1 MTDVKQ
7 LDRSQR
13 TPYFAFP
20 FIMHSVLKINCRA
33 FLFDMDGV
41 LIDST
46 PAVTRVWKQWA
57 IERGFDP
64 DTVARM
70 AQGRP
75 SIITIRELL
84 PNADHH
90 AENRE
95 VERREMEDL
104 TGVSACPGALNIL
117 AHLPASL
124 WALVTSSTKPLAEV
138 RLRAAGLPIP
148 ELIITGNDVVQGKPH
163 PEPFLKGA
171 ALVGFAPRQCLVVED
186 TPAGIQAGKSAGARV
201 LAFCTTMPDSEL
213 HAAGPDWIADN
224 CSSIQIADISVEH
237 GINLLLQT

>member
-1 MTDVKQ
+1 
-7 LDRSQR
+7 
-13 TPYFAFP
+13 
-20 FIMHSVLKINCRA
+20 
-33 FLFDMDGV
+33 MDGV

-46 PAVTRVWKQWA
+46 PAVTRVWKRWA

-64 DTVARM
+64 ETVARM

-75 SIITIRELL
+75 SIATIRELL
-84 PNADHH
+84 PHADHQ

-104 TGVSACPGALNIL
+104 AGISACPGALNIL

-138 RLRAAGLPIP
+138 RLRAAGLPVP
-148 ELIITGNDVVQGKPH
+148 ELIITSSDVVHGKPH
-163 PEPFLKGA
+163 PEPFLKGS
-171 ALVGFAPRQCLVVED
+171 ALVGFPPQQCIVVED

-201 LAFCTTMPDSEL
+201 LAFRTTMPDSEL

>member
-1 MTDVKQ
+1 
-7 LDRSQR
+7 
-13 TPYFAFP
+13 
-20 FIMHSVLKINCRA
+20 
-33 FLFDMDGV
+33 
-41 LIDST
+41 
-46 PAVTRVWKQWA
+46 
-57 IERGFDP
+57 
-64 DTVARM
+64 M

-75 SIITIRELL
+75 SITTIRDLL
-84 PNADHH
+84 PNADHL

-104 TGVSACPGALNIL
+104 AGVTSCPGAVDLL

-148 ELIITGNDVVQGKPH
+148 ELIITGNDVVHGKPH
-163 PEPFLKGA
+163 PEPFIKGA
-171 ALVGFAPRQCLVVED
+171 ALVGFPPQQCIVVED

-201 LAFCTTMPDSEL
+201 LAFRTTMPEAEL
-213 HAAGPDWIADN
+213 RAAGPDWIADN
-224 CSSIQIADISVEH
+224 CSALQIIDISPEH